1 MTDKDLIVLAAD
13 KDMQSALAGLL
24 RTRRLALGIRT
35 VTFDIL
41 VHSQHDPA
49 CARQGVS
56 FLQNYAKDYHHGL
69 LVFDHEGCG
78 RESDSPEALQR
89 ELDQQFSSS
98 AWGERAKAIVID
110 PELEAW
116 VWSRSPH
123 VATVTGWSGRSPSLR
138 DWLVSRDL
146 LRRGQSKPDR
156 PKEALHAALREA
168 GVARS
173 ASVYE
178 QLAEKVS
185 VRNCADRSFGELK
198 ATLSAWFPAG
208 HIDGQHADG

>member
-13 KDMQSALAGLL
+13 KDMQSALTGLL

-41 VHSQHDPA
+41 VHAQHDPA

-56 FLQNYAKDYHHGL
+56 FLQNYSRDYRHGL

-78 RESDSPEALQR
+78 RESTSPEALQR
-89 ELDQQFSSS
+89 ELNRGFLNST
-98 AWGERAKAIVID
+98 WGERAKAIVID

-116 VWSRSPH
+116 VWSQSPH
-123 VATVTGWSGRSPSLR
+123 VATVTGWAGRSPSLR

-146 LRRGQSKPDR
+146 LKCGQAKPDR

-185 VRNCADRSFGELK
+185 VRNCVDRSFGELK
-198 ATLSAWFPAG
+198 AALRLWFPAG
-208 HIDGQHADG
+208 DESG